1 MPSDKLLRD
10 IGDVTAKGG
19 RIHALFSAIMTSIV
33 MVIMLVIGVLILVS
47 QLKYK
52 KSVKATITKVE
63 ECSSVESSNDSNN
76 TNKSCKVSL
85 SYKIGD
91 KEYTKDNFITSSIVG
106 KDQTITIWYD
116 PKEPHDIIDSKML
129 LIVSI
134 FLIAFSI
141 ILVVISWVWYYLT
154 TQSKFIAQADA
165 AGLMAGEIGKAFR

>member
-10 IGDVTAKGG
+10 VGDVSAKGG

-52 KSVKATITKVE
+52 KSVKANITKVE
-63 ECSSVESSNDSNN
+63 ECSSVESSKDGN
-76 TNKSCKVSL
+76 TNKNCKVSL

-141 ILVVISWVWYYLT
+141 ILVVISWVWYYLA

-165 AGLMAGEIGKAFR
+165 AGLMAGQIGKAFR

>member
-10 IGDVTAKGG
+10 VGDVAAKGG

-52 KSVKATITKVE
+52 KSVKANITKVE
-63 ECSSVESSNDSNN
+63 ECSSVESSKDGN
-76 TNKSCKVSL
+76 TNKNCKVSL

-91 KEYTKDNFITSSIVG
+91 KEYTKDNFITSSIVS

-141 ILVVISWVWYYLT
+141 ILVVISWVWYYLA

>member
-63 ECSSVESSNDSNN
+63 ECSSVQSNNDGN

-85 SYKIGD
+85 SYNIGD
-91 KEYTKDNFITSSIVG
+91 KEYTKDNFITSGIVS

-141 ILVVISWVWYYLT
+141 ILVVISWVWYYLA